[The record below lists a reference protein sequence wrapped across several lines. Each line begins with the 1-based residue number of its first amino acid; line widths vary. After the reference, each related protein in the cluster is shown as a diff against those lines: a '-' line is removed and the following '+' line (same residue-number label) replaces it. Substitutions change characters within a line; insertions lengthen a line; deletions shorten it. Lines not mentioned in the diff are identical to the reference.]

1 MKTSHYQI
9 CKKCIMDTTDPDIKF
24 DERGI
29 CNYCNNNQKLFSE
42 IGLND
47 EKLKDEALKH
57 LLSEMKKAGKGREYD
72 CIIGLSGGVD
82 SSYVAYL
89 VKNMGLRPLAV
100 HVDNGWNSELA
111 IKNIENIVRK
121 LGIDLYTYVID
132 WEEFKDLQISFLR
145 ASIVDLE
152 MLSDNAIVVAIDR
165 IARGEKIKYFLA
177 GTNLA
182 TESIM
187 PPSWFFN
194 IKYDSLNIKSIY
206 KRFGSGMKLK
216 TFPLLNFFE
225 YIRYRYFNSVKVI
238 SILNYVSY
246 KKEEAIDILKNKL
259 DWRDYG
265 GKHGESKITQ
275 FYQSYILPTKYNVD
289 KRRAF
294 LSCLISSGQISRDEA
309 LEKVTKELYSREK
322 LKEDKD
328 FFLKKMGFSETVFEE
343 IMDLKKK
350 SHYDYPSYDYWHKK
364 IVAFGKK
371 IINLFSK

>member
-1 MKTSHYQI
+1 
-9 CKKCIMDTTDPDIKF
+9 MDTTDPDIKF

-29 CNYCNNNQKLFSE
+29 CNYCNNNQKLFRE